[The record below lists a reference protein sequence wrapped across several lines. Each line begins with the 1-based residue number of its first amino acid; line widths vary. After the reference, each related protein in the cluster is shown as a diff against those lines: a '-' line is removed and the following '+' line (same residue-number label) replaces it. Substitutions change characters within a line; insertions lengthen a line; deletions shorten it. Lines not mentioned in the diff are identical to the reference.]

1 MAYMLLY
8 DMVYASFFAFSEN
21 AIAILITMAHP
32 KITSFGPYNR
42 YDYFLYEQVRG

>member
-8 DMVYASFFAFSEN
+8 GMVYASFFAFSEN

-42 YDYFLYEQVRG
+42 YDCFLYEQVRG

>member
-21 AIAILITMAHP
+21 AIAILITMVHP
-32 KITSFGPYNR
+32 KITSFGLYNR
-42 YDYFLYEQVRG
+42 YDCF